1 MAAARRNTR
10 GTSSGAGVRSLRA
23 QFALA
28 MTIALGVVVPMANYF
43 IFQTTAKML
52 DEGQRIALSDAVTNT
67 ATEQLAGREPTPVDK
82 VTQNGHV
89 RTRRASFGPNDA
101 RRNGTLYQLTS
112 GKTEVGD
119 PLIVSDD
126 IQVKNTG
133 LLKLMTWLTVLV
145 VLIGGIV
152 AVIVSGAMTKPLEY
166 LVEDVRQIARGN
178 LSHHTRVRGGGEV
191 ASVAKAIDR
200 MAHDLQEAQEA
211 ELELSAR
218 EREMEVAGEVRE
230 ALLPQSTPLLDG
242 FDLAGLHVESEQSGG
257 TFHDF
262 IDCDDGSVGILVCDV
277 SGLGLPGALVGATA
291 RSYLRSELARS
302 TDTEEALKRVN
313 RHVAGDMRR
322 GMYVTALYLRLRRDS
337 NIAEVACAGH
347 KLPLVRCGADGTV
360 RLMQPEGIALGF
372 DKGPV
377 FDRALQVQE
386 FEVDPGERLVL
397 SAAAIA
403 GVTNPQGEELGEKA
417 FYSLTRKMSDLP
429 SESMVDAL
437 VTAVEAYADGEPFP
451 SDLSLVCASRTA

>member
-1 MAAARRNTR
+1 
-10 GTSSGAGVRSLRA
+10 VRSLRA

-43 IFQTTAKML
+43 IFQTTAKLL
-52 DEGQRIALSDAVTNT
+52 DEGQRIALRDAVTVT
-67 ATEQLAGREPTPVDK
+67 ATEKAAGREPSLAQVG
-82 VTQNGHV
+82 TQDGHV
-89 RTRRASFGPNDA
+89 RELAATFGPQDA
-101 RRNGTLYQLTS
+101 RRNGTVYQLTS
-112 GKTEVGD
+112 GKTDVGD

-126 IQVKNTG
+126 IQVRNTG
-133 LLKLMTWLTVLV
+133 LVKLMAWLTVLV

-152 AVIVSGAMTKPLEY
+152 AVVVSGAMTKPLEY

-178 LSHHTRVRGGGEV
+178 LAHHTRVRGGGEV

-200 MAHDLQEAQEA
+200 MAHDLREAQDA

-230 ALLPQSTPLLDG
+230 ALLPQSTPLLAG
-242 FDLAGLHVESEQSGG
+242 YELAGLHVESEQSGG

-262 IDCDDGSVGILVCDV
+262 IDCDDGSIGILVCDV

-302 TDTEEALKRVN
+302 AGVEDALKRAN
-313 RHVAGDMRR
+313 RHIAGDMRR
-322 GMYVTALYLRLRRDS
+322 GMYVTALYLRLRPDS
-337 NIAEVACAGH
+337 RVAELACAGH
-347 KLPLVRCGADGTV
+347 KLPLVRCSADGTV

-377 FDRALQVQE
+377 FDRALQVHE
-386 FEVDPGERLVL
+386 FEVEPGDRLVL
-397 SAAAIA
+397 SAAVVA
-403 GVTNPQGEELGEKA
+403 GVVNSRGEELGEKA
-417 FYSLTRKMSDLP
+417 FYALVRKMSDL
-429 SESMVDAL
+429 SSDAMVDAL
-437 VTAVEAYADGEPFP
+437 VTAVETYADGEPFP
-451 SDLSLVCASRTA
+451 SDLSLVCAVRTA